1 MFRIIIPV
9 CVIVCLACLYG
20 CGGGSGNSTSPFVD
34 IEATRFFAKNTTIQ
48 KGSLIQWVNVDA
60 APHQVVSGRLSP
72 QGSPLVIHIIQI
84 TLTGFNPVA
93 VTANLG
99 DSVFFNNI
107 SGSPFT
113 MDVVDDNGV
122 LVSTVVFNIGDM
134 KQFTFP
140 GAGLFAFRQNG
151 SQIFQGTI
159 VLFSQPTPDGLF
171 MSPVLLNGE
180 VFARQFDVPGQF
192 SFFDLDLNNPNQ
204 SFKTGTITVQ

>member
-9 CVIVCLACLYG
+9 CVIVCLACLCG
-20 CGGGSGNSTSPFVD
+20 CGGGSGNNTSPFVD

-48 KGSLIQWVNVDA
+48 TGGRIQWVNVDA

-72 QGSPLVIHIIQI
+72 QGNPLVIHVIQI

-93 VTANLG
+93 LTGDLG

-107 SGSPFT
+107 SGNPFT

-122 LVSTVVFNIGDM
+122 LVSSVVFNIGDM

-140 GAGLFAFRQNG
+140 GAGFYTFRQNG

-159 VLFSQPTPDGLF
+159 VLFGQPNPDGLF
-171 MSPVLLNGE
+171 MSPVLANGD
-180 VFARQFDVPGQF
+180 VFARQFDVKGQL
-192 SFFDLDLNNPNQ
+192 SFYDLDLNNPNQ